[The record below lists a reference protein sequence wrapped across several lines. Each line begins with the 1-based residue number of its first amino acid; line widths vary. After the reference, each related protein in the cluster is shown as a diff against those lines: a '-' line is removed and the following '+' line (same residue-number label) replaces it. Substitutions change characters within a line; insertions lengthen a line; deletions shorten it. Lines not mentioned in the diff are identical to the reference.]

1 MTKQTFENLE
11 QSVLYCRTCKR
22 TLDKKYFNYS
32 LVKKDGTA
40 SRCKYC
46 DWIKRHNGIPI
57 IPNYEDDFVKRI
69 LEDIIFEKEKYLNDL
84 ALKHNIELDKLISLI
99 KFLHIGNKKMIIK
112 STCSNCKKDMEIVAS
127 VYKKSNN
134 LFCCNKCYFEF
145 KKKNAILGKNNPS
158 YNRIK
163 TNCSNCG
170 KEIEVIPYNF
180 NLKNSFGDNHNFCSQ
195 KCYWNF
201 RSKYY
206 IKEKSSLHNRIITDE
221 EKILMKERILKTL
234 KKSNRLDT
242 KIQLK
247 INSILDKNNI
257 NYEREFSIKYYS
269 VDNFL
274 KEYNLIIEVMG
285 DYWHSSPLR
294 YGENKYLMNEIQY
307 KTIRHD
313 KQKHTYILNHLN
325 VEILYLWEKDIEK
338 YPQKCEALILEYI
351 RNKGSLPDYNSF
363 NYSFHDNKLK
373 LNSQIIIPYLKQPV
387 EEIRKYLKASA

>member
-1 MTKQTFENLE
+1 
-11 QSVLYCRTCKR
+11 
-22 TLDKKYFNYS
+22 
-32 LVKKDGTA
+32 
-40 SRCKYC
+40 
-46 DWIKRHNGIPI
+46 
-57 IPNYEDDFVKRI
+57 
-69 LEDIIFEKEKYLNDL
+69 
-84 ALKHNIELDKLISLI
+84 
-99 KFLHIGNKKMIIK
+99 
-112 STCSNCKKDMEIVAS
+112 
-127 VYKKSNN
+127 
-134 LFCCNKCYFEF
+134 
-145 KKKNAILGKNNPS
+145 
-158 YNRIK
+158 
-163 TNCSNCG
+163 
-170 KEIEVIPYNF
+170 
-180 NLKNSFGDNHNFCSQ
+180 
-195 KCYWNF
+195 
-201 RSKYY
+201 
-206 IKEKSSLHNRIITDE
+206 
-221 EKILMKERILKTL
+221 MKERVLKTL

-242 KIQLK
+242 KIQIK

-294 YGENKYLMNEIQY
+294 YGKNKYLINEIQY

-351 RNKGSLPDYNSF
+351 RNKGNLPDYNSF

-373 LNSQIIIPYLKQPV
+373 LNSQIITPYLKQPV